1 MNRNRYR
8 LVFNAT
14 LGMQVPAAETAR
26 SRGKAASGLSRTLS
40 GVVFAGVILAAP
52 VCAAD
57 LPGNA
62 LPDGAVVKYGD
73 IGIAQ
78 SGNTLNINQAT
89 QNGIIHWNSFNIG
102 SQATVNFNQPAVT
115 AATLNRITGNEASVI
130 QGALNAPGAVYVINR
145 NGILFDKGAQV
156 NLHTLVASTLDI
168 KDDEL
173 FRNGF
178 LSLDGREAAFSD
190 QYNSTG
196 ELDLSRLAGTVKV
209 ADGAYV
215 ASRQD
220 GRIILMAPDVTN
232 EGSTETKGG
241 QIILAAGKK
250 AYFHT
255 PDGSDSLLRGLVVV
269 VEGGGTARNLGTLA
283 AGAGGDVTL
292 IGALVKQ
299 DGAATASTTV
309 NVNGTI
315 HLLAQQIN
323 PDKTAA
329 IVNNRPA
336 ANETGAVVFGTGSHT
351 AIMPALDEGKV
362 SAAIA
367 AGKLDRQ
374 QVEDYYRGKADP
386 AAFYALMSDETIQDA
401 QAFSQ
406 SRIFAQGKSV
416 WVQENASLV
425 TPSGEIT
432 LFARNDSDNPNPY
445 LIDQSS
451 SQSFLKQYNGAE
463 GLCLDCRLQVD
474 EGARLDVS
482 GLRNVSIDMER
493 NVVEVELRGNE
504 LRDTP
509 LLHGEENAYYEA
521 MYGDPANPLYGKKIK
536 VDIRDSVTVDVNG
549 QPVTR
554 QGTALADASG
564 YIAQIGRRID
574 EKSTTGGTV
583 NLYSEGG
590 VVVRKDAKIDFSGG
604 SLQYRNGEIT
614 TSQLIYKGR
623 LYDIATA
630 APDKLYQGL
639 GPDRTVYEQG
649 YVEGRDA
656 GTLRVVAPVA
666 ALQGTLSGTTVAGIH
681 QRGGTGDPLPRGG
694 QLILGFDQ
702 TVDAGFD
709 QDYRLMSKVSFGTS
723 GEDAPDFAT
732 SLWVELSDEQKAAL
746 GREIDLNQAMREI
759 VLDPI
764 QLREGGIS
772 RLSVYS
778 NNAIELASGQILD
791 LGPGGSLSLTG
802 AQVDI
807 DGRVNAAGGEVSLKS
822 TYGVYNSAS
831 ALVGMPMQAYDQHV
845 SINGSIST
853 AGLWSNDYL
862 DRLLR
867 SNYQPVVLNGGS
879 ISVNAGGGS
888 LSLGQ
893 DSLLEASAGAWLQG
907 DGKTI
912 AGGRGGNI
920 SLKQG
925 VGNDANNRPSL
936 NLAGRIQSYGV
947 LNSAGKAGSGG
958 DLTVQTAENVRIGG
972 AQPAAPGEL
981 HLDED
986 FFTQG
991 GFAGYTVKISAGN
1004 LMVAENTRL
1013 APRALTRIVSS
1024 AGITQRSAADMAGFS
1039 QARLLERDRVAKA
1052 ERPATDLTLSAANN
1066 LSVGQQASIA
1076 LDSQAALQLSAGNI
1090 DINGDLSAPG
1100 GSLTLRA
1107 GEAGGFY
1114 APNVSIW
1121 LGSGARLSV
1130 AGIAR
1135 TYQAN
1140 GLIQGGVL
1148 DGGSI
1153 SLLTGGYLMVEAGAL
1168 LDASGSVGTI
1178 DLPMEANGS
1187 IVYARTAL
1195 PSAGGMIRLAAAEG
1209 LFVQEGAVLQA
1220 KGGSEKA
1227 EAGTLRVELDRPVLS
1242 DEITI
1247 ASYPVDPVS
1256 GELYAHRL
1264 LVSEDASAAVPT
1276 YLSAPGASLQGPD
1289 NASGVLSAS
1298 HLKDF
1303 DNLDIKAGNRI
1314 VFDGTLSIASRG
1326 RLTLDA
1332 PNFVLNDAATVS
1344 LAGMYVNLGNG
1355 DPVAQDRT
1363 EAATGGNGVLE
1374 VNAGLIDLTGNFTL
1388 QGVKETRLNSS
1399 GDIRLV
1405 GVVDTNADKT
1415 LTPRGQFSSA
1425 GDMAFKSAQ
1434 VYASSL
1440 SEYVLKSVKPDGL
1453 ISFAGW
1459 TYDNGDP
1466 YVPLLPL
1473 TGGSSLSVQAD
1484 LIEQAGVLRAP
1495 IGHIA
1500 LEAGKTLTL
1509 ADGSLTS
1516 VSAEGQAIPFGRIQ
1530 NGRSWVYD
1538 FTTPQGTI
1546 VSRTIYSGD
1555 EGIVDLP
1562 AKAIE
1567 LKGDSVD
1574 VKAAAK
1580 VDVSGGGD
1588 LVGHEFA
1595 PGPGGSSD
1603 YLAAPGVFA
1612 IMPASNP
1619 AFAPSDFQANHYSY
1633 ASASSG
1639 LVQSGASQSVQPGDS
1654 IYLSAIPELGI
1665 AAGYY
1670 TLLPSRYALLP
1681 GAYAVRAVANTTDMA
1696 ARDNVRR
1703 QDGSY
1708 LASGYTTSLGD
1719 ADTGVHRWS
1728 GFEVAGRDVVATNKD
1743 FSFNIPAAQLEAQTL
1758 TGRSEIVD
1766 YRASQLLPAI
1776 NQTYDLALPKMA
1788 QDAGRLSIEASSDLK
1803 MNGQIDFS
1811 KPEGGLGG
1819 ELDIASR
1826 KIAVTDG
1833 SAPHVAD
1840 AGEYL
1845 LLDVD
1850 LLASY
1855 GVDSLMIGGTR
1866 KAIAGDASRVKV
1878 NQVAETVLVETTADK
1893 PLVAAEV
1900 MLVSRGSVTLAEG
1913 SEVRGEGGGGL
1924 KNETL
1929 VFGDET
1935 AGESGDGVLLRASSG
1950 ALRGVERRNVSLA
1963 GDADAG
1969 LYTASDALVYGE
1981 KSVNLDATYTA
1992 FNLGRVNLGANGA
2005 LQLGATRVALGQVD
2019 QVLEGVFVTNELLD
2033 SLGNPEELVLKSYSN
2048 FDIYGD
2054 ADLGSADTRSLT
2066 LQGAGFAD
2074 ITTGNFSITAQNVIF
2089 ANPDGRPFAAPG
2101 AGGSGSMTVHADNI
2115 GFGPGLVET
2124 TGFDTVDLVARGEIT
2139 GLEGSGGLKASGD
2152 LGMTAQRIV
2161 GYQGSD
2167 MNFAADGKLT
2177 TANYV
2182 AADGETLPV
2191 LGRAPMGARM
2201 TFSGGQ
2207 GIEHGGNIDMPAG
2220 WLSMTAESGDVSLL
2234 AGSKIFT
2241 GGVVRQFHGAN
2252 DYVNV
2257 YVAGGQTALD
2267 ARTGDVNIASGA
2279 TVDVSGRDVL
2289 TSGQSID
2296 PVYDGKGGADAGALV
2311 VYANGV
2317 FKLDG
2322 ELKGDIVLP
2331 DTGLSTLTQDEIA
2344 RRPNGGVLVVDAD
2357 SLPGGV
2363 SNLLSQSSGFGNEFS
2378 LRQRTGDL
2386 TVAAGD
2392 TIAAERV
2399 NLSADAGVLDIAGK
2413 IDAQA
2418 SAGGW
2423 VMAAA
2428 GKELYLRDGA
2438 EIDARA
2444 TGANQHGGEVY
2455 LLSGMNADHVAS
2467 DVNAGA
2473 LVLENG
2479 SSIDVSGTLAYDD
2492 RTTQSSGGRVHL
2504 QAPRLASG
2512 EDVRITQS
2520 YGVYDDNGG
2529 QGAIG
2534 TAIGGAAEV
2543 EAIGNRVFEFTTV
2556 GSSQMSTIKTD
2567 SQNYMNTAATA
2578 LSRLGGSIPD
2588 SALKVR
2594 AGEEV
2599 RSSGDLIFSSSDYD
2613 FDTTTNGIDEPG
2625 TLTLR
2630 AAGNLLI
2637 NGNLSDGFDKATVSA
2652 TAGYKLDSG
2661 DSWSYRLVAGS
2672 DLSAADPMAVRR
2684 NADPATGDF
2693 VLKGGKLIRTGT
2705 GAIQVAAAGDI
2716 EVGLN
2721 YSGAYGVSSREG
2733 ASYNTASVIYTAGRA
2748 DTTDGF
2754 AKPNDISFKAV
2765 YPVDGGSLSLAAG
2778 GSIRAP
2784 EVPELM
2790 NQWLVRRGY
2799 ETDGNITTALTWGI
2813 DFRYFDQGVG
2823 ALGGGNVRV
2832 RAGENIENLSVS
2844 LPTTGRDYAT
2854 EAIGTDI
2861 LETGGGNLSVV
2872 ANGDIRSAV
2881 FYVQRGEGSVVSGNS
2896 IGAMPEDDDKN
2907 LLLAL
2912 GDSRFQVNAR
2922 TDLALES
2929 AFNPTVVPLGTKVS
2943 SLLGTPKKSSYFF
2956 SYGEDSGVDLVSAQG
2971 DIVLNNKMTLDDFY
2985 SDVLS
2990 GVSTTYGQ
2998 QDGKM
3003 FLVYPGSLTAS
3014 SVNGDVQ
3021 VARSFWLYP
3030 SSGGELHL
3038 LADGDVTFGGG
3049 EEFANVVMSDQSSS
3063 ALSSLT
3069 NPVATYAIGPDD
3081 GTVKSSSVPVHAD
3094 DPDPVRIY
3102 AENGDIKAVSGGTG
3116 LVLPKSVEL
3125 LAGRDIVNTSV
3136 IAQNLNADQTS
3147 IIRAGRDVRYTSPR
3161 NNSGLLTSNGEGI
3174 RIGGDG
3180 YLEVAAGRNIDLG
3193 TTGGIVS
3200 SGNLDNPNLAY
3211 GGADIVL
3218 LAGMGTQ
3225 VDPDGRMRVRLPDY
3239 DTFLSEYGDEAKTG
3253 FHASLLDYERLRQA
3267 LLDDDN
3273 AALSYKQVLD
3283 RLEDPGYRQ
3292 AMTQKAMP
3300 DYEQAVAV
3308 FDGMLASDV
3317 GSRRDQAAR
3326 RLYYSALQQASSEVS
3341 MMKQLASLGFDLSDL
3356 NKADQPGMVDAFSAT
3371 LANSGLPVSSLEGF
3385 ARFFEHAAVL
3395 VGSNR
3400 PSDPSYDVLES
3411 LGYQGRADKAIEAL
3425 LPANDYAGDYNGFYS
3440 QVRTEQGSDID
3451 ILVPGGSNTI
3461 GLVNAE
3467 KVDLSVDSSGNVIS
3481 RADSTFGLYTTNGGS
3496 IRSYSQGDFLVN
3508 TSRVFTLGWEATL
3521 DRTPEQYL
3529 QRDDIFLYSVEGDVD
3544 AGKGAKTASSAP
3556 PPTFVTDDKGFTKSD
3571 IGKSISG
3578 SGIGVLLVRDV
3589 INRGDTYL
3597 IAPNGEV
3604 NAGDAGIRASGN
3616 LFIDANRVVGADN
3629 IVAVGVSIGVP
3640 TAVDTSGLSVSG
3652 IGSLGDAAQAAN
3664 QATGSLASSS
3674 EEAQKASAAMK
3685 QALANFKPSS
3695 VSVEVLGFGDG
3706 STARA
3711 CENDSA
3717 ECNRQ

>member
-14 LGMQVPAAETAR
+14 LGMQVPAAETTR
-26 SRGKAASGLSRTLS
+26 GRGKAVSGSARSLAGAVLAS
-40 GVVFAGVILAAP
+40 VVLATPAW
-52 VCAAD
+52 AAD
-57 LPGNA
+57 LPSNA
-62 LPDGAVVKYGD
+62 LPGGAVVKYGD

-102 SQATVNFNQPAVT
+102 SQATVNFNQPGVT

-156 NLHTLVASTLDI
+156 NLHTLVASTHDI
-168 KDDEL
+168 KDDDL
-173 FRNGF
+173 FMNGF

-196 ELDLSRLAGTVKV
+196 ELDLGRLAGTVKV

-220 GRIILMAPDVTN
+220 GRIILMAPEVTN
-232 EGSTETKGG
+232 EGRTETQGG

-255 PDGSDSLLRGLVVV
+255 PDSTDSLLRGLVVV
-269 VEGGGTARNLGTLA
+269 VEGGGTARNLGTIA

-292 IGALVKQ
+292 IGAIVKQ
-299 DGAATASTTV
+299 EGVATASTTV

-329 IVNNRPA
+329 TVNNRPA
-336 ANETGAVVFGTGSHT
+336 ANETGEVVFGIGSHA

-362 SAAIA
+362 NAAIA
-367 AGKLDRQ
+367 AGKLGRQ
-374 QVEDYYRGKADP
+374 QVEDYYSGKADP
-386 AAFYALMSDETIQDA
+386 AVFYALISDETIQDA
-401 QAFSQ
+401 QLFSQ

-425 TPSGEIT
+425 APSGEIT

-451 SQSFLKQYNGAE
+451 SQSFLKQYNGTE

-482 GLRNVSIDMER
+482 GLRDVSIDMER

-504 LRDTP
+504 LRDAP

-521 MYGDPANPLYGKKIK
+521 MYGDPDNPLYGKKIK
-536 VDIRDSVTVDVNG
+536 VDIRDVVTVDVNG
-549 QPVTR
+549 QTVTQ

-604 SLQYRNGEIT
+604 SLQYQNGEVT
-614 TSQLIYKGR
+614 TSQLVYKGR

-630 APDKLYQGL
+630 APDRLYQGL

-649 YVEGRDA
+649 YVEGKDA

-666 ALQGTLSGTTVAGIH
+666 ALQGTMSGTTVAGIH

-702 TVDAGFD
+702 TVDAGTD
-709 QDYRLMSKVSFGTS
+709 QDYRLMSKVSFGKLK
-723 GEDAPDFAT
+723 EDAPDYAT

-764 QLREGGIS
+764 QLKQGGIS

-778 NNAIELASGQILD
+778 NNAIELASGQTLD
-791 LGPGGSLSLTG
+791 LGPGGSVSLTG

-807 DGRVNAAGGEVSLKS
+807 DGRINAAGGAVSLKS
-822 TYGVYNSAS
+822 KYGVYNSAS
-831 ALVGMPMQAYDQHV
+831 ALAGMPMQAYDQHV
-845 SINGSIST
+845 SINGAIST

-862 DRLLR
+862 DRLFR

-879 ISVNAGGGS
+879 ISVNAGGGR
-888 LSLGQ
+888 LELGQ
-893 DSLLEASAGAWLQG
+893 DSLIDASAGGWLKS
-907 DGKTI
+907 DGK
-912 AGGRGGNI
+912 AVMGGKGGNI

-925 VGNDANNRPSL
+925 VGNDVNNQPSM

-947 LNSAGKAGSGG
+947 LDSAGKVGRGG
-958 DLTVQTAENVRIGG
+958 NLEVQTAENVRIGG

-981 HLDED
+981 LLDEG

-991 GFAGYTVKISAGN
+991 GFAGYTVKSSAGN
-1004 LMVAENTRL
+1004 LMVAENTHL
-1013 APRALTRIVSS
+1013 APRALTRVVSS
-1024 AGITQRSAADMAGFS
+1024 SGITQRTAADIAGFS
-1039 QARLLERDRVAKA
+1039 QVRLLERDHVAKT
-1052 ERPATDLTLSAANN
+1052 ERPATNLALSAANN
-1066 LSVGQQASIA
+1066 LSVGQQASIN
-1076 LDSQAALQLSAGNI
+1076 LDSQATLQLSAGNI

-1100 GSLTLRA
+1100 GSLTLKA
-1107 GEAGGFY
+1107 GESGGFY
-1114 APNVSIW
+1114 TPNVSIW
-1121 LGSGARLSV
+1121 LGPEARLSV

-1135 TYQAN
+1135 TYRAAN
-1140 GLIQGGVL
+1140 GLIQGEVI

-1153 SLLTGGYLMVEAGAL
+1153 SLLTGGYLMAETGAL
-1168 LDASGSVGTI
+1168 LDASGAVGNI
-1178 DLPMEANGS
+1178 DLPKGVNGS
-1187 IVYARTAL
+1187 TVYARTAL
-1195 PSAGGMIRLAAAEG
+1195 PSAGGTIRLTAAEG
-1209 LFVQEGAVLQA
+1209 LFVQEGAILQA
-1220 KGGSEKA
+1220 QGGTDKA
-1227 EAGTLRVELDRPVLS
+1227 EGGTLRIELDRPVLS
-1242 DEITI
+1242 DGITI

-1256 GELYAHRL
+1256 GDLFAHRL
-1264 LVSEDASAAVPT
+1264 LLSDDVSAAVPA
-1276 YLSAPGASLQGPD
+1276 YLTAPGTALQD
-1289 NASGVLSAS
+1289 ADDASGVLSTS
-1298 HLKDF
+1298 QLKNF
-1303 DNLDIKAGNRI
+1303 DNLDIKVGNRI
-1314 VFDGTLSIASRG
+1314 VFDGTMAIKPRG

-1332 PNFVLNDAATVS
+1332 PNFVLTDASVVN
-1344 LAGMYVNLGNG
+1344 LEGMYVNLGNG
-1355 DPVAQDRT
+1355 DPVAQARVET
-1363 EAATGGNGVLE
+1363 ATGGEGVLE
-1374 VNAGLIDLTGNFTL
+1374 VNAGLIDLTGNFAL
-1388 QGVKETRLNSS
+1388 QGVKETRLTSS

-1405 GVVDTNADKT
+1405 GVVDTNTDKT
-1415 LTPRGQFSSA
+1415 LTPKGQFSTA

-1434 VYASSL
+1434 VYASTL
-1440 SEYVLKSVKPDGL
+1440 SEYVLKSIKPDGT
-1453 ISFAGW
+1453 IGFAGW
-1459 TYDNGDP
+1459 AYDNGAP
-1466 YVPLLPL
+1466 YIPPLPL
-1473 TGGSSLSVQAD
+1473 SGGGSLTVQAD

-1495 IGHIA
+1495 LGHIA
-1500 LEAGKTLTL
+1500 LEANKTLTL

-1538 FTTPQGTI
+1538 FYTPQGTI

-1562 AKAIE
+1562 TKAVE

-1574 VKAAAK
+1574 VKATAK

-1633 ASASSG
+1633 VSASSG

-1670 TLLPSRYALLP
+1670 TLLPSHYALLP
-1681 GAYAVRAVANTTDMA
+1681 GAYAVRAVANTTDMVA
-1696 ARDNVRR
+1696 SHNVQR

-1719 ADTGVHRWS
+1719 TDTGVHRWS
-1728 GFEVAGRDVVATNKD
+1728 GFEIAGRDVVATNKD
-1743 FSFNIPAAQLEAQTL
+1743 FSFNIPAEQLKAQTL

-1776 NQTYDLALPKMA
+1776 NQTYELALPKLG
-1788 QDAGRLSIEASSDLK
+1788 QDAGRLSIEANSDL
-1803 MNGQIDFS
+1803 NLSGQIDFS

-1833 SAPHVAD
+1833 SAPYVAD

-1845 LLDVD
+1845 VLDVD

-1855 GVDSLMIGGTR
+1855 DVDSLMIGGTR

-1878 NQVAETVLVETTADK
+1878 NQVAEAVLVETTADK
-1893 PLVAAEV
+1893 PLAAAEV

-1913 SEVRGEGGGGL
+1913 SEVRGEGEGGL

-1929 VFGDET
+1929 VFGDEA

-1950 ALRGVERRNVSLA
+1950 TLRGVERRNVSLA
-1963 GDADAG
+1963 GEADDG

-2005 LQLGATRVALGQVD
+2005 LQLGATRVALGQIEH
-2019 QVLEGVFVTNELLD
+2019 VLEGVFVTNELLD

-2066 LQGAGFAD
+2066 LQGTGFAG
-2074 ITTGNFSITAQNVIF
+2074 ITTGNFSVTAQNVIF
-2089 ANPDGRPFAAPG
+2089 ANPEGRPFVAPG
-2101 AGGSGSMTVHADNI
+2101 AGGSGTMTVHADNI

-2124 TGFDTVDLVARGEIT
+2124 TGFDTVDLVARGEIA
-2139 GLEGSGGLKASGD
+2139 GLDGRGGLKVSED

-2167 MNFAADGKLT
+2167 MDFAADGTLI

-2182 AADGETLPV
+2182 APEGEILPV

-2201 TFSGGQ
+2201 TFSGGH

-2220 WLSMTAESGDVSLL
+2220 WLSMTAESGDVNLL

-2241 GGVVRQFHGAN
+2241 GGVVRQFYGAN

-2267 ARTGDVNIASGA
+2267 AKAGDVNIVSGA

-2289 TSGQSID
+2289 TSAQSAD
-2296 PVYDGKGGADAGALV
+2296 PVYDGKGSADAGTLV
-2311 VYANGV
+2311 VYANGT

-2322 ELKGDIVLP
+2322 ELKGDTVQP
-2331 DTGLSTLTQDEIA
+2331 DAALSNLTEDEMA
-2344 RRPNGGVLVVDAD
+2344 RRPAGGVLIVDAAA
-2357 SLPGGV
+2357 LPGGV
-2363 SNLLSQSSGFGNEFS
+2363 SNLLGQSSGFGSEFS

-2392 TIAAERV
+2392 TLTAERV
-2399 NLSADAGVLDIAGK
+2399 NLSADDGVLDIAGK

-2418 SAGGW
+2418 SEGGW

-2444 TGANQHGGEVY
+2444 TGANQRGGEVY
-2455 LLSGMNADHVAS
+2455 LLSGMNTDYVAS

-2479 SSIDVSGTLAYDD
+2479 SSIDVSGTLAFDD

-2504 QAPRLASG
+2504 QAPRLTSG
-2512 EDVRITQS
+2512 QDVRITQS

-2534 TAIGGAAEV
+2534 TTIGGAAQI
-2543 EAIGNRVFEFTTV
+2543 EAIGNKVFEYTTV
-2556 GSSQMSTIKTD
+2556 GSGQMATIKTD
-2567 SQNYMNTAATA
+2567 SQNYMSTATTA

-2588 SALKVR
+2588 SALQVR
-2594 AGEEV
+2594 SGVEV
-2599 RSSGDLIFSSSDYD
+2599 RSAGDLIFSSDYD
-2613 FDTTTNGIDEPG
+2613 LGSITAVANNQPG
-2625 TLTLR
+2625 MLTLR
-2630 AAGNLLI
+2630 AAGNLLV
-2637 NGNLSDGFDKATVSA
+2637 NGNLSDGFNSA
-2652 TAGYKLDSG
+2652 TGTTLDGG

-2705 GAIQVAAAGDI
+2705 GAIQIAAAGDI

-2721 YSGAYGVSSREG
+2721 YSGAYGASSKEG
-2733 ASYNTASVIYTAGRA
+2733 ATYNKASVIYTAGRA
-2748 DTTDGF
+2748 DTTNGF
-2754 AKPNDISFKAV
+2754 EKPNDISFKAV

-2799 ETDGNITTALTWGI
+2799 ETDGDITTALTWGI
-2813 DFRYFDQGVG
+2813 DYRYFDQGVG
-2823 ALGGGNVRV
+2823 ALGGGNVRI

-2854 EAIGTDI
+2854 ETIGTDI

-2872 ANGDIRSAV
+2872 ADGDIRSAV
-2881 FYVQRGEGSVVSGNS
+2881 FYVQRGEGRVVSGSS

-2912 GDSRFQVNAR
+2912 GDSRFRVNAR
-2922 TDLALES
+2922 KDLTLES

-2985 SDVLS
+2985 GDVLN

-3014 SVNGDVQ
+3014 AANGDVQ

-3030 SSGGELHL
+3030 SSKGKLHL
-3038 LADGDVTFGGG
+3038 LAGGNVTFGGG
-3049 EEFANVVMSDQSSS
+3049 EEFADVTMSDQSTA

-3069 NPVATYAIGPDD
+3069 NPVATYAVGPDD
-3081 GTVKSSSVPVHAD
+3081 GTVKSASVPVHAG
-3094 DPDPVRIY
+3094 DPDPVRVY
-3102 AENGDIKAVSGGTG
+3102 AENGDIKAVRGGTG

-3136 IAQNLNADQTS
+3136 IAQNLSADQTS
-3147 IIRAGRDVRYTSPR
+3147 TFRAGRDIRYTLPR
-3161 NNSGLLTSNGEGI
+3161 NDGGLLTSNGEGI
-3174 RIGGDG
+3174 RIGGPG
-3180 YLEVAAGRNIDLG
+3180 YLEVAAGRNFDLG
-3193 TTGGIVS
+3193 TAGGIVS

-3211 GGADIVL
+3211 GGADVVL
-3218 LAGMGTQ
+3218 LAGMGTEL
-3225 VDPDGRMRVRLPDY
+3225 DADGRTRTRLPDY
-3239 DTFLSEYGDEAKTG
+3239 DGFLNEYGDQAKVG
-3253 FHASLLDYERLRQA
+3253 FYAALLDYERLRQT
-3267 LLDDDN
+3267 LLDADN
-3273 AALSYKQVLD
+3273 AALTYKAVLD
-3283 RLEDPGYRQ
+3283 RLEDPAYRQ
-3292 AMTQKAMP
+3292 AMMEKAMP

-3308 FDGMLASDV
+3308 FEGMLASDV
-3317 GSRRDQAAR
+3317 ASQRDQAAR
-3326 RLYYSALQQASSEVS
+3326 RLYYSELQQASNEVS
-3341 MMKQLASLGFDLSDL
+3341 LMKQLASLGFDLSEL
-3356 NKADQPGMVDAFSAT
+3356 NKADQPGKIDSFSAA
-3371 LANSGLPVSSLEGF
+3371 LANAGLAVSSLEGF
-3385 ARFFEHAAVL
+3385 ARFFERAAAL
-3395 VGSNR
+3395 VDANK
-3400 PSDPSYDVLES
+3400 PNDPSYDVLES
-3411 LGYQGRADKAIEAL
+3411 LGYQGRADKAIAAL
-3425 LPANDYAGDYNGFYS
+3425 LPAGDYAGDYNGFYS

-3521 DRTPEQYL
+3521 DRELAQYL
-3529 QRDDIFLYSVEGDVD
+3529 LRDDIFLYSAEGDVD

-3616 LFIDANRVVGADN
+3616 IFIDANRVIGADN
-3629 IVAVGVSIGVP
+3629 IVAVGVAIGVP
-3640 TAVDTSGLSVSG
+3640 AAVDTSGLSVSG

-3664 QATGSLASSS
+3664 QATSSLASGS

-3685 QALANFKPSS
+3685 QALADFKPSS

-3706 STARA
+3706 STTRG
-3711 CENDSA
+3711 CENDDS
-3717 ECNRQ
+3717 ECRRQ